1 VIDVLM
7 PKLSLGKH
15 SDGVAAPRGLA
26 TTASL
31 FIRGM
36 LQRRVGGEE

>member
-1 VIDVLM
+1 VLM

-15 SDGVAAPRGLA
+15 SDGVVAPRVLA
-26 TTASL
+26 IATSL